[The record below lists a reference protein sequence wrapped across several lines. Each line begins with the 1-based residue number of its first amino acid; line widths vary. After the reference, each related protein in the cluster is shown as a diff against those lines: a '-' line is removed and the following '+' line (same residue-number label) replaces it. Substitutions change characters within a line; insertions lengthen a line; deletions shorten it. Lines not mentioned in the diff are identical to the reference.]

1 MGFALH
7 KHDQLP
13 LAVLGAL
20 RRGDKI
26 EAIKLLREDQQI
38 GLKEAKAEIDRY
50 LQANPALLQQMQAKQ
65 AAMIHRLQ
73 FWVLVLLVVAILA
86 YVTLIG

>member
-7 KHDQLP
+7 KHGQLP
-13 LAVLGAL
+13 LPVVAAL

-50 LQANPALLQQMQAKQ
+50 LQANPGLLQQMQAKQ
-65 AAMIHRLQ
+65 AATVHRLQ
-73 FWVLVLLVVAILA
+73 LWVLVLLGIAILA
-86 YVTLIG
+86 YLTLFG